1 MDETTTIEPTNPTD
15 EAGVEQPIEA
25 QQDDGLEQPEGEQS
39 SEPKPRFKV
48 KVQDEELEVELDELL
63 QGYSRTADY
72 TRKTQEA
79 AELKRQAEA
88 ERERFVQFN
97 REQAQAYQAVA
108 GIDAQLQQ
116 YSQVNW
122 QQLSDSDPVQAQ
134 KLWIQYQQLKDQ
146 RQNVAGRLAQ
156 IEQAK
161 ALEQQQAIARQ
172 VEEGHRVLQREIPNW
187 SGEAAKQ
194 VQAHL
199 QKAYGYRAEELSSVY
214 DHRLALALYDSM
226 LGYQARTKA
235 RVTQPPEPAKPVPKV
250 SGTSSGPRDINRMST
265 DEWMRARNAELR
277 KRSR

>member
-1 MDETTTIEPTNPTD
+1 MDETTTIEPTNPT
-15 EAGVEQPIEA
+15 EEVEQPIEA
-25 QQDDGLEQPEGEQS
+25 QDEGLEQEQ
-39 SEPKPRFKV
+39 EAPDPKPKFKV

-79 AELKRQAEA
+79 AELRKQAEA

-97 REQAQAYQAVA
+97 AEQLRAHQAVV

-116 YSQVNW
+116 FGQVNW
-122 QQLSDSDPVQAQ
+122 QQLSDTDPVQAQ

-161 ALEQQQAIARQ
+161 ALEQQQSIARQ

-187 SGEAAKQ
+187 SAETAKQ
-194 VQAHL
+194 VRTFAEKEL
-199 QKAYGYRAEELSSVY
+199 GFKPEELARVY
-214 DHRLALALYDSM
+214 DPRVVRLLHSAMVANQLTK
-226 LGYQARTKA
+226 QART
-235 RVTQPPEPAKPVPKV
+235 TNTPEPAKPVPRV
-250 SGTSSGPRDINRMST
+250 SGTSSGPRDMNRMST

-277 KRSR
+277 KRR

>member
-1 MDETTTIEPTNPTD
+1 MDETTTIEPTNPD
-15 EAGVEQPIEA
+15 EGVEQPIEA
-25 QQDDGLEQPEGEQS
+25 QDEGLEQPQDEQPP
-39 SEPKPRFKV
+39 EPKPRFKV

-116 YSQVNW
+116 FGQVNW

-187 SGEAAKQ
+187 SAETAKQ
-194 VQAHL
+194 V
-199 QKAYGYRAEELSSVY
+199 RAFAERDLGFRPEELARVY
-214 DHRLALALYDSM
+214 DPRVVRLLHSAMVASQLTK
-226 LGYQARTKA
+226 QARTTNA
-235 RVTQPPEPAKPVPKV
+235 PEPAKPVPKV
-250 SGTSSGPRDINRMST
+250 SGTSSGPRDMNRMST

-277 KRSR
+277 KRR

>member
-1 MDETTTIEPTNPTD
+1 MDETTTIEPTNPD
-15 EAGVEQPIEA
+15 EGVEQPIEA
-25 QQDDGLEQPEGEQS
+25 QDEGLEQPQDEQPP
-39 SEPKPRFKV
+39 EPKQRFKI

-116 YSQVNW
+116 FGQVNW

-187 SGEAAKQ
+187 SAETAKQ
-194 VQAHL
+194 V
-199 QKAYGYRAEELSSVY
+199 RAFAERDLGFQPEELARVY
-214 DHRLALALYDSM
+214 DPRVVRLLHSAMVASQLTK
-226 LGYQARTKA
+226 QARTTNA
-235 RVTQPPEPAKPVPKV
+235 PEPAKPVSKV
-250 SGTSSGPRDINRMST
+250 SGTSSGPRDMNRMST